1 MPHTIRARTASVAA
15 LAVLALLASV
25 VAGSFASS
33 AAGPAAALPDKTLTR
48 SNPENLVIPEL
59 GPAIPATSPIVV
71 EPGFG
76 RVTDVDVTLTGLFH
90 ACPGDLAVSLTG
102 PGGQSVVLM
111 RNVTGCHDEQTRVEL
126 TFDDEA
132 AEIIGPIL
140 PTAPLASGSYKPTD
154 GDTPDPAP
162 VLSVFD
168 GQAASGH
175 WQLAVEDV
183 IDGDGG
189 YLTGWSIEIDYN
201 DAEAPAGRVSV
212 GGGAAVTGSPTTS
225 LTLTATDANP
235 GTGVAQMRF
244 SNDGS
249 TWSAFRPYAA
259 TSDWTLSAGDGTKTV
274 WAQFT
279 DGIGNL
285 SAPASDTIV
294 LDTTAPT
301 VTEKTPKNKKAT
313 VSLRTSVSFVASEAL
328 DVTTLTRR
336 TVRLT
341 AHGATLHAKVSYAP
355 DTRRVTVSPQK
366 RLAAG
371 TTYKVKVSPKVTD
384 LAGNGFVPPDL
395 DLPDPLSGRRQ
406 ARRLRTCNA
415 LLRALP
421 TPYDGG
427 GRSL

>member
-1 MPHTIRARTASVAA
+1 MPHTIRARTAGVPA
-15 LAVLALLASV
+15 LAVLALLVSV
-25 VAGSFASS
+25 VVGSFAS
-33 AAGPAAALPDKTLTR
+33 PAAALPDKTLTR
-48 SNPENLVIPEL
+48 SNPESLVIPGL

-76 RVTDVDVTLTGLFH
+76 RVADVDVTLTGLFH

-111 RNVTGCHDEQTRVEL
+111 RKATGCHSEPTRVEL

-132 AEIIGPIL
+132 ADVIPRAPAIQ
-140 PTAPLASGSYKPTD
+140 TAPIASGSYQPTD
-154 GDTPDPAP
+154 RVTPDPAP
-162 VLSVFD
+162 LLSVFD
-168 GQAASGH
+168 GQAASGP

-201 DAEAPAGRVSV
+201 DGDAPAGRVSV
-212 GGGAAVTGSPTTS
+212 GDGATVTGSPTTS

-235 GTGVAQMRF
+235 GTGIAQMRF
-244 SNDGS
+244 SNDGT

-259 TSDWTLSAGDGTKTV
+259 TSDWALAAGDGTKTV
-274 WAQFT
+274 FAQFT

-285 SAPASDTIV
+285 SAPVSDTIV

-301 VTEKTPKNKKAT
+301 ATGQTPKNKRAN

-328 DVTTLTRR
+328 DATTLTRR

-341 AHGATLHAKVSYAP
+341 ANGTTLHAKVSYAP
-355 DTRRVTVSPQK
+355 DTRKVTVTPQK
-366 RLAAG
+366 KLAAG
-371 TTYKVKVSPKVTD
+371 TTYKVKISPKVTD
-384 LAGNGFVPPDL
+384 LAGNGFVRPTW
-395 DLPDPLSGRRQ
+395 SF
-406 ARRLRTCNA
+406 RT
-415 LLRALP
+415 R
-421 TPYDGG
+421 
-427 GRSL
+427 